1 MMSYEFDMVQLRLR
15 SCIGR
20 KHIKLHLRSSN
31 IESLNDLPQL
41 YECTHLTSLDLSNN
55 NLSDLTALASL
66 TELTELY
73 LHENQ
78 INDLTPLT
86 NLTKLIKLHLGINQI
101 NDLTPLA
108 NLTQLTELY
117 LFENQISNIEP
128 LIQLKNL
135 KILNLEKNKIKTV
148 PQQLIN
154 VPLNFDFSLDAK
166 SSAIRL
172 GYNPITTPP
181 PEILKQGRQ
190 AFIDWYAAQK
200 IDLNEIKVILIG
212 DAKAGKTSLLKRLKN
227 NNFDENEVQTDGVNI
242 EDLTFSDCNTFKE
255 QQDLHGLTGH
265 FWDFGGQEIM
275 NATHQFFLTRR
286 SVYILLLDARKD
298 GNVAGQIREWL
309 KRVNATGGDSSI
321 IVVANQIDVN
331 PGFGFAGEFE
341 LQKEFPQIKAFIK
354 ASCKTEQGLD
364 DIKNALNDWLPK
376 AELFHTEIDTRW
388 MEIKE
393 KLQQITKEKHFLDE
407 QSFINIC
414 NECDLTDKR
423 QQANAINFLHDLGLV
438 LHFEEV
444 RLAEYYVLDPYWIT
458 YGVYQILT
466 SKRAGEQL
474 GHVSVNDLEYIINE
488 EEDKTQSYQPSDYKK
503 IDYSNAQRLF
513 LFDILCK
520 FKLCYEIEKSNPTT
534 FILPDLLSTK
544 EPLEHTQ
551 LIRDGENKIN
561 LVYKYSY
568 LPKSI
573 LVNAMVDLHQQIDER
588 WRTGFTMSTQDAQA
602 LVTVYDQQLS
612 IQITGEG
619 QQKRELMAVIRYAID
634 SANKVLTEQPD
645 LLIPLPDCN
654 KFVRYKT
661 LVKMEQMGREEYE
674 IFEPDYFS
682 FNISDL
688 LAGIRVESQENIAI
702 NLLTQLLPKL
712 DDIQQTQSEELAL
725 VFNAVDEQLAA
736 LAESF
741 SEQQQTLYEQAQ
753 NAATP
758 QVKFKM
764 ALPLYIASLE
774 GEVDLKDNY
783 NQAKINQ
790 TLLKLANMVRPIIG

>member
-1 MMSYEFDMVQLRLR
+1 MSDKNIDGLQVARARIHNCIIKRNKHLNLFD
-15 SCIGR
+15 C
-20 KHIKLHLRSSN
+20 N
-31 IESLNDLPQL
+31 IENLDHLPQL
-41 YECTHLTSLDLSNN
+41 LECTHIKSISLSHNRLIDLTS
-55 NLSDLTALASL
+55 
-66 TELTELY
+66 
-73 LHENQ
+73 
-78 INDLTPLT
+78 
-86 NLTKLIKLHLGINQI
+86 
-101 NDLTPLA
+101 LA
-108 NLTQLTELY
+108 NLTQLTKLY
-117 LFENQISNIEP
+117 LSNNKINDLSPLANLTKLTDLYVNENEVIDLTP
-128 LIQLKNL
+128 LIKLINL
-135 KILNLEKNKIKTV
+135 RTINLENNKIETI
-148 PQQLIN
+148 PQQFIN
-154 VPLNFDFSLDAK
+154 IPLDFNFSDLSN
-166 SSAIRL
+166 SSTIRL
-172 GYNPITTPP
+172 GQNPITTPP
-181 PEILKQGRQ
+181 PEILWQGRQ

-200 IDLNEIKVILIG
+200 VDLNEIKVILIG

-227 NNFDENEVQTDGVNI
+227 NDFDENEVQTDGVNI
-242 EDLTFSDCNTFKE
+242 ESLNFAECDTFNE
-255 QQDLHGLTGH
+255 QNNLHGLTGH

-286 SVYILLLDARKD
+286 SVYILVLDARKD

-309 KRVNATGGDSSI
+309 KRVNATGGNSSI

-354 ASCKTEQGLD
+354 ASCKTEQRLS
-364 DIKNALNDWLPK
+364 DIKNTLNEWLPK
-376 AELFHTEIDTRW
+376 AELFHTEIDIRW
-388 MEIKE
+388 MRIKE

-414 NECDLTDKR
+414 NEYELTDKR

-488 EEDKTQSYQPSDYKK
+488 EEDKTQSYQPSDYQK

-544 EPLEHTQ
+544 EPLAHTQ

-561 LVYKYSY
+561 LVYQYSY

-588 WRTGFTMSTQDAQA
+588 WRTGFTMSNQDAQA

-634 SANKVLTEQPD
+634 SANRVLTEQPD

-661 LVKMEQMGREEYE
+661 LVKMEQMGRTKHEE
-674 IFEPDYFS
+674 FEPDYLS

-688 LAGIRVESQENIAI
+688 LAGVRVESQEKLVIR
-702 NLLTQLLPKL
+702 LLKQLLAKQVH
-712 DDIQQTQSEELAL
+712 IQQTQSEELAL
-725 VFNAVDEQLAA
+725 VFNAIDEQLAV
-736 LAESF
+736 LTESF
-741 SEQQQTLYEQAQ
+741 TEQQKTLYKQAQ
-753 NAATP
+753 NATTP
-758 QVKFKM
+758 QLKLK
-764 ALPLYIASLE
+764 AAIPLYVASIE